1 MCLAIN
7 SVFKL
12 EGFSPWEISVDPLL
26 VVRCVSDGV
35 PPERHGL
42 HLGAEVEEAD
52 GVKGVDVVAEKKTEI
67 RFQSL
72 EDINPLLHVKD
83 LELGQVGEVCDVVD
97 AVAGGVQL

>member
-1 MCLAIN
+1 M
-7 SVFKL
+7 
-12 EGFSPWEISVDPLL
+12 DPLL
-26 VVRCVSDGV
+26 IVRCVSDGV
-35 PPERHGL
+35 PPERHRL

-52 GVKGVDVVAEKKTEI
+52 GVKGVDVVAEKTEI

-97 AVAGGVQL
+97 AVVSGVQL

>member
-12 EGFSPWEISVDPLL
+12 EAFSPWEISVDPLL
-26 VVRCVSDGV
+26 VVRCVSDWV
-35 PPERHGL
+35 PPERHRL

-52 GVKGVDVVAEKKTEI
+52 RVKGVDVVAVKQKSDS
-67 RFQSL
+67 QSF
-72 EDINPLLHVKD
+72 EEINPLLHVKD

>member
-12 EGFSPWEISVDPLL
+12 EAFSPWEISVDPLL
-26 VVRCVSDGV
+26 IVRCVSNGV
-35 PPERHGL
+35 PSERHRL

-52 GVKGVDVVAEKKTEI
+52 RVKGVDVVAEKNEI